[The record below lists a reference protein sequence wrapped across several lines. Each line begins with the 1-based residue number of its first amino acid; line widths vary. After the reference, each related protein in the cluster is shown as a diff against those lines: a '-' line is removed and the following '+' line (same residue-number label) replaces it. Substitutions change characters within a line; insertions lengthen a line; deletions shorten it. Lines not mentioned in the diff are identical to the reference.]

1 MAEQPRRTPEYEK
14 RLDQFSEK
22 TEKGLEI
29 VAGRVADTGAKMMH
43 GVETIVKNCSP
54 KEAACLAAATVG
66 TVLYL
71 ASGGKKEKEEEA
83 KKTPEQ
89 EEKEEEEARVPPT
102 PAIEQKR
109 KESSEKVE
117 QMHSERHWRF
127 EHPEKGTVHVWHP
140 DYKGDQLDEIVVYL
154 HGGSNSAD
162 ESWNSN
168 KVGEQFRKSGRKAL
182 FIVPESQKGK
192 EGQIPWRNLDEL
204 IAYVKSQTGVNAN
217 KKVTIMGH
225 SRAYA
230 TLSEW
235 LKYEYVKE
243 AILIDASYG
252 SPDRFR
258 EWAKKEGKRLVIAV
272 AKGESDTKKIA
283 EQIVRDNKDAKIYN
297 GTPKYSEETR
307 VAKLIY
313 FTTQFGHKE
322 MARND
327 TDVIAGALSLAGSTV
342 RLPAERGGETESAQF
357 ARRIEISE
365 QASSRILKYKPDSE
379 VVAKLCRDFKK
390 DEALVTV
397 EGGGK
402 LKDSVNRAFQQARK
416 VAQEMG
422 YDIVLASGYRTP
434 EKQKEIYESSAPKK
448 RGKKVAP
455 PGASWHQAGAAAD
468 CRLVRLGTG
477 EKLTKIDTEN
487 DVKTKYTDILEFCM
501 NRAGFVRLSNESWH
515 FEIRTTGW
523 ASIMQKQGYIKT
535 EIASAEYTYKR
546 DKLG

>member
-1 MAEQPRRTPEYEK
+1 MAEQPRRTPEYEEK
-14 RLDQFSEK
+14 LDRFSEK

-83 KKTPEQ
+83 KKTPEP
-89 EEKEEEEARVPPT
+89 EEKKEEEARVPPT

-117 QMHSERHWRF
+117 QLHSERHWRF
-127 EHPEKGTVHVWHP
+127 EHPEKETVHVWHP

-182 FIVPESQKGK
+182 FIVPESQRKG
-192 EGQIPWRNLDEL
+192 QDIPWKNLDEL

-252 SPDRFR
+252 SPDKFR

-283 EQIVRDNKDAKIYN
+283 EEIVRNNADAKLYN
-297 GTPKYSEETR
+297 STPKFSEETR

-313 FTTQFGHKE
+313 FTTKFGHTE
-322 MARND
+322 MARNE
-327 TDVIAGALSLAGSTV
+327 TDVIASALSLAGAPKP
-342 RLPAERGGETESAQF
+342 LPSDTGKDSESAKF
-357 ARRIEISE
+357 AKGAEIELEANSRRMRFRPAPKVTDLLKTMNKNEPLVSVNGGIKLKETPAKAFEIARR
-365 QASSRILKYKPDSE
+365 
-379 VVAKLCRDFKK
+379 
-390 DEALVTV
+390 T
-397 EGGGK
+397 
-402 LKDSVNRAFQQARK
+402 
-416 VAQEMG
+416 AQEMG
-422 YDIVLASGYRTP
+422 YDIKLVSGYRTP
-434 EKQKEIYESSAPKK
+434 EAQKKLYESASPEK
-448 RGKKVAP
+448 RDKYVARD
-455 PGASWHQAGAAAD
+455 SWHCGGAAAD
-468 CRLVRLGTG
+468 CVLIDRSG
-477 EKLTKIDTEN
+477 KNLTEISTSKDTRN
-487 DVKTKYTDILEFCM
+487 KYTDILEFCM
-501 NRAGFVRLSNESWH
+501 NRAGYTNLSNESWH
-515 FEIRTTGW
+515 YEFGSKSHVEIMKKLGLIRP
-523 ASIMQKQGYIKT
+523 
-535 EIASAEYTYKR
+535 EVASADYTYKR
-546 DKLG
+546 DKLAG